1 MPKTKIDW
9 DAVYINAVSAANTAQ
24 VEYMRKYGEP
34 MYCGFA
40 WVNVPGTHPFTKWLK
55 TAHPR
60 AGHQGHPKG
69 WEIWAPG
76 AYNGQSMDIKE
87 VGARAFSDSLT
98 KAGIPA
104 YVGSRPD

>member
-1 MPKTKIDW
+1 MKVKQDW
-9 DAVYINAVSAANTAQ
+9 DVLYVNAVSAANKAQ
-24 VEYMRKYGEP
+24 LDYIKKYGEP

-40 WVNVPGTHPFTKWLK
+40 WVNIPGTHPFTKWLK
-55 TAHPR
+55 DNHPR

-69 WEIWAPG
+69 WDIWSPG

-87 VGARAFSDSLT
+87 MGARAFAAVLKEYD
-98 KAGIPA
+98 IPN